1 MYAAL
6 FETRS
11 WLGTLHFITTG
22 DTASK
27 LLSEF
32 EKEQDLRCLV
42 EIGRKEEKK
51 KGQKEL
57 DKLENLLHKHYR
69 GNLTIEDLLTLDISL
84 SIGIIKCLCV
94 EEGENAVAEI
104 KAKYPDVK

>member
-11 WLGTLHFITTG
+11 WLGTMHFITTG
-22 DTASK
+22 DTATK
-27 LLSEF
+27 LLFEF
-32 EKEQDLRCLV
+32 QKTQDLRCLLQM
-42 EIGRKEEKK
+42 GRKEEKK

-57 DKLENLLHKHYR
+57 DKLQALLSKYY
-69 GNLTIEDLLTLDISL
+69 NEELTIEDLLTLDVSL

-94 EEGENAVAEI
+94 EDGENAVAEI
-104 KAKYPDVK
+104 KAKYPDAK